1 MQTGPAFSE
10 TAPAKVNLA
19 LHVTGRREDG
29 FHLLHSLCV
38 FTELGDQLS
47 ASPARED
54 RLTVSGP
61 FGADLP
67 TGRSNLVIRAIEK
80 FRTRFP
86 HALPDG
92 VAVHLEKHLPVAAG
106 LGGGSADAAA
116 VLRILARM
124 AEAPIADSD
133 LFALSATLGA
143 DVPMCLLSQT
153 CEVMGIGERIRPLA
167 VFPQMHLVL
176 VNPLAPVATPDVFRR
191 LASRENPPM
200 PPLPEA
206 MDRPAILSL
215 WLEDTRNDL
224 QAPASEVVPGIL
236 PILKAIAQT
245 PGCVLSRMSGS
256 GATCFGLYGSAA
268 AAHQAAHDLR
278 ENLSGYWVAA
288 TPILTE

>member
-1 MQTGPAFSE
+1 MEIGPAFAE

-54 RLTVSGP
+54 GLTVSGP
-61 FGADLP
+61 FGGDLP
-67 TGRSNLVIRAIEK
+67 TGRSNLVIRAVEK
-80 FRTRFP
+80 FRARFP
-86 HALPDG
+86 DMLPHG
-92 VAVHLEKHLPVAAG
+92 VAIHLEKHLPVAAG

-124 AEAPIADSD
+124 ATAPISDAD

-167 VFPQMHLVL
+167 TFPQMHLVL
-176 VNPLAPVATPDVFRR
+176 VNPLEPVATPDVFRR
-191 LASRENPPM
+191 LASRDNPPM
-200 PPLPEA
+200 PALPEA
-206 MDRPAILSL
+206 MDRPAMLSL
-215 WLEDTRNDL
+215 WLADTRNDL
-224 QAPASEVVPGIL
+224 QPPASEVVPGIV
-236 PILKAIAQT
+236 PIVAAIGHT
-245 PGCVLSRMSGS
+245 HGCVLARMSGS

-278 ENLSGYWVAA
+278 EKLTGYWVAA